1 MLKNL
6 RTKFIAVFVC
16 LLTIS
21 IAVQAQVTTNGGSG
35 LQATYSSLEAAI
47 TALNAATIT
56 SPVVITLTAS
66 NPQTAPAG
74 GYEIRAEGSATNT
87 IRIVGNNNTITAS
100 AALTAGNLNDG
111 IFKIIGGDFISL
123 EDFSVTENAAN
134 TVTDAATNNMTEW
147 GIAILNAST
156 TNGSQNVTIKG
167 CTIDLN
173 RTYQNTFGIYNNC
186 NHSATA
192 PTTAVPATATG
203 TSSGLTI
210 IANNITDVNVGIVVI
225 GPTPANAENDGIT
238 IGGSAV
244 NGNTITNFGT
254 TSTFSGFANV
264 SGTVNGIL
272 LRCSKN
278 FTISHNSITSSDGG
292 VIGGNLRAVYC
303 AAPANPPLQGTTV
316 NSVSNNTIS
325 LKSGNVAAGAVEQGI
340 FVETS
345 SVNATSTLNIT
356 NNNFVA
362 LTHTVA
368 NASAITGILNS
379 SPAFN
384 VNINGN
390 TFTNLSVNTTG
401 NFTFIS
407 SSVTLPAGGS
417 HQVNNNSIVTA
428 FNKTG
433 AGGTVTLFTSTSN
446 SPTGSVSSVSN
457 NNFSNITVAGN
468 TIIAGWI
475 SRDGASTIN
484 GPTKTVSNNTFTN
497 WVSELGAI
505 TVLTENASAPG
516 STASGNV
523 INNITGGGTVIGIS
537 LLANTNTTLTGNL
550 VHTLTGTGGFP
561 VTGISMSG
569 TSNNPNDVKVVK
581 NKIYN
586 LVNSNAAGFVNGITC
601 AFIGTAA
608 VTNATVLI
616 ANNLIGDLK
625 APNANNDV
633 TDVIR
638 GINITATAVTSNI
651 NVFFNTVYINATS
664 TGSHFGTSGV
674 FHANNATSTTATL
687 EMGNNIIVN
696 TSTANGLGQTVAYK
710 RSASG
715 FGNYA
720 EASNFNIFYAG
731 TPSATNLIYY
741 DGTSASTLADY
752 KVAAGVRETFSKTE
766 NVPFTSTNGADN
778 SFLHI
783 NTSVATQAQN
793 GGTPIIG
800 ITDDFD
806 GDVRSTTTPDIGADE
821 FVTVLPVTFSNFNG
835 VKEGTINLLSWTTLT
850 ETNNTG
856 FELLR
861 SADGIQFEKI
871 AFIAT
876 KAENGNSNQTLNYQF
891 KDQSPLQA
899 NNYYRLKQIDKDGR
913 TSLSSIVLLKSAKTR
928 RLEIVSVY
936 PNPVKDNLTIL
947 LGNDKSEKAT
957 ISITD
962 YSGKTLIQQAVQLTN
977 GTQTLQINTSTLSNK
992 TYLLVVKT
1000 NEEVLTT
1007 KFMKQ

>member
-6 RTKFIAVFVC
+6 RTKFTALLVCFLAAVV
-16 LLTIS
+16 
-21 IAVQAQVTTNGGSG
+21 VGHAQVTTNSGSG
-35 LQATYSSLEAAI
+35 LQATYSSLDAAI

-56 SPVVITLTAS
+56 SPVVITLTAG

-74 GYEIRAEGSATNT
+74 GYEVRAEGTATNT

-111 IFKIIGGDFISL
+111 IFKIIGGDFVSI
-123 EDFSVTENAAN
+123 EDFLVTENAAN

-147 GIAILNAST
+147 GIAIINAST

-186 NHSATA
+186 NHSPTA
-192 PTTAVPATATG
+192 PTTAVPATASG

-225 GPTPANAENDGIT
+225 GPTPANSENEGIT
-238 IGGSAV
+238 IGGSVA
-244 NGNTITNFGT
+244 NGNTITNFG
-254 TSTFSGFANV
+254 STNVFSGFANV

-272 LRCSKN
+272 LRCSKA

-292 VIGGNLRAVYC
+292 VTAGNLRAIYC
-303 AAPANPPLQGTTV
+303 MAPANPPLQGTSV
-316 NSVSNNTIS
+316 NSVSNNVIS
-325 LKSGNVAAGAVEQGI
+325 LKSGNVAAAALEQGI
-340 FVETS
+340 FVESS
-345 SVNATSTLNIT
+345 SVNASSTINIT
-356 NNNFVA
+356 NNNFIA

-368 NASAITGILNS
+368 NASAITGILNT
-379 SPAFN
+379 SPALN

-390 TFTNLSVNTTG
+390 TFTNLSVNSTG

-433 AGGTVTLFTSTSN
+433 AGGTVTLFTTTSN
-446 SPTGSVSSVSN
+446 SPTGSTSSASN

-475 SRDGASTIN
+475 NRDGASTIS

-516 STASGNV
+516 STASGNI
-523 INNITGGGTVIGIS
+523 INNITGGGNVIGIS
-537 LLANTNTTLTGNL
+537 LLANTNTTLTGNTM
-550 VHTLTGTGGFP
+550 HTLTGTGASA
-561 VTGISMSG
+561 VTGIFLSG
-569 TSNNPNDVKVVK
+569 TSNNPNDVKVLK

-586 LVNSNAAGFVNGITC
+586 LTSNNAQGSVNGLTC
-601 AFIGTAA
+601 AFVGTGATTAA
-608 VTNATVLI
+608 SVLI

-625 APNANNDV
+625 APIANNDV
-633 TDVIR
+633 NDVIR

-664 TGSHFGTSGV
+664 SGSHFGTSGV
-674 FHANNATSTTATL
+674 FHANSTTSTTATL

-696 TSTANGLGQTVAYK
+696 TSTATGLGQTVAFK
-710 RSASG
+710 RNAAG

-731 TPSATNLIYY
+731 NPSSTNLIYY
-741 DGTSASTLADY
+741 DGANASTLADY
-752 KVAAGVRETFSKTE
+752 KAVAGVRETFSKTE
-766 NVPFTSTNGADN
+766 NVPFASTNGADN

-783 NTSVATQAQN
+783 NTSVATQAEN

-806 GDVRSTTTPDIGADE
+806 GNLRNATTPDIGADE
-821 FVTVLPVTFSNFNG
+821 FTTVLPVAFASFNG
-835 VKEGTINLLSWTTLT
+835 VKEGTVNLLSWTTLT
-850 ETNNTG
+850 ETNNLG

-861 SADGIQFEKI
+861 SADGIRFEKL
-871 AFIAT
+871 AFIPT
-876 KAENGNSNQTLNYQF
+876 KAENGNSNQTLTYQF
-891 KDQSPLQA
+891 KDQLPLEK
-899 NNYYRLKQIDKDGR
+899 NNYYRLKQIDKDGK
-913 TSLSSIVLLKSAKTR
+913 TTLSSIVLLKSGKST

-947 LGNDKSEKAT
+947 LGNTKNEKAT
-957 ISITD
+957 VSITD
-962 YSGKTLIQQAVQLTN
+962 YSGKILMQQAVQLIN
-977 GTQTLQINTSTLSNK
+977 GTQTVHINTSMLSKK
-992 TYLLVVKT
+992 TYLLVIQSN
-1000 NEEVLTT
+1000 NEVVTT